1 VDTNLPIKHSVN
13 FSLTYTHNWVKHP
26 LYFEILVNDHS
37 VNLDV
42 SGHHNIELNKKIILT
57 KHNSIKFKLFN
68 KDHDNT
74 VVNDAGQIVEDSFI
88 TLQKLVID
96 GINLT
101 QILKRSSTI
110 GLYKN
115 TTTEFEF
122 DMPIEQWLLEKL
134 F

>member
-1 VDTNLPIKHSVN
+1 MDTNLPIKHSVYFN
-13 FSLTYTHNWVKHP
+13 LIYTHNWIKHP
-26 LYFEILVNDHS
+26 LFFEILINDQS
-37 VNLDV
+37 INLDV
-42 SGHHNIELNKKIILT
+42 SGHQHNALNKKVILA
-57 KHNSIKFKLFN
+57 KHNVIKFRLFN

-96 GINLT
+96 EINLT
-101 QILKRSSTI
+101 QILKRSGTT

-115 TTTEFEF
+115 GITEFAF

>member
-1 VDTNLPIKHSVN
+1 MDTNLPIKHSVN
-13 FSLTYTHNWVKHP
+13 FRLTYTHNWIKHP

-37 VNLDV
+37 INLDV
-42 SGHHNIELNKKIILT
+42 SGHHNIELNKKIILS
-57 KHNSIKFKLFN
+57 KHNIIKFN

-96 GINLT
+96 EINLT
-101 QILKRSSTI
+101 QILKRSSTT

-115 TTTEFEF
+115 AITEFAF

>member
-1 VDTNLPIKHSVN
+1 MDTNLPIKHSVYFN
-13 FSLTYTHNWVKHP
+13 LIYTHNWIKHP
-26 LYFEILVNDHS
+26 LFFEILINDQS
-37 VNLDV
+37 INLDV
-42 SGHHNIELNKKIILT
+42 SGHQHNALNKKVILA
-57 KHNSIKFKLFN
+57 KHNVIKFRLFN

-96 GINLT
+96 EINLT
-101 QILKRSSTI
+101 QILERSSTT
-110 GLYKN
+110 GLYQN
-115 TTTEFEF
+115 ATTEFAF